1 MKLVT
6 VFLLLLAFPASAHA
20 AAGDPDRDF
29 GRRGTVTLKAADT
42 DAVGYAVKVLSGNR
56 ILAGGCAKDRGHVLR
71 GLAYPA

>member
-6 VFLLLLAFPASAHA
+6 VLLLLLLALPASAHA

-29 GRRGTVTLKAADT
+29 GRRGTVTLRAATADT

-56 ILAGGCAKDRGHVLR
+56 ILAGGVGRRASCS
-71 GLAYPA
+71 

>member
-6 VFLLLLAFPASAHA
+6 VLLLLLAFPASAYA

-29 GRRGTVTLKAADT
+29 GRRGTVTLRAASADT

-56 ILAGGCAKDRGHVLR
+56 ILAGGVGRRASCS
-71 GLAYPA
+71 